1 MKLAKKTGFT
11 LVELLVVIA
20 IIGILIGM
28 LLPAVQQVREAARR
42 TECLN
47 NMRQVGL
54 ATLNYESSHM
64 QFPTLGSMHNHAR
77 DERYNNDA
85 FFAGNEPWTWVYQTL
100 PFMEQNN
107 LYILR
112 DTIGLAARY
121 DNSVPFLSCPSRGQ
135 RSWVLT
141 TGDVVFCAD
150 YAAASSPSF
159 HGPKPPIFD
168 VLGTYYTD
176 GNNLSKKSTHDFLG
190 VLIPGTVFVSGSA
203 TPKHINAPSVGFGQ
217 ITDGS
222 SNTMLYGEKSA
233 FAQRYSGTVK
243 SNDYHVVGDSFGMLG
258 VNKTNN
264 SNRFVSRPVADSEV
278 NANKR
283 RRILEDDW
291 WSQTFEKGFGSAH
304 PGTFNTVLAD
314 GSSHA
319 FSLNIDNTTWWAV
332 SMRADGAVVDHSSF

>member
-1 MKLAKKTGFT
+1 MKLVKKAGFT

-47 NMRQVGL
+47 NMRQIGL
-54 ATLNYESSHM
+54 ATLNYESAHM
-64 QFPTLGSMHNHAR
+64 EFPTLGSMHNHAR
-77 DERYNNDA
+77 FNNYNNDA

-107 LYILR
+107 LYNLR
-112 DTIGLAARY
+112 DTIGIAARFE
-121 DNSVPFLSCPSRGQ
+121 NSVPFLSCPSRGL

-141 TGDVVFCAD
+141 TGDVAFCAD
-150 YAAASSPSF
+150 YAAASSPGFWSV
-159 HGPKPPIFD
+159 KPPIFD
-168 VLGTYYTD
+168 VIGTYYTD
-176 GNNLSKKSTHDFLG
+176 RNNLSKTSTHQFLG
-190 VLIPGTVFVSGSA
+190 VIIPGTVFVAGSA
-203 TPKHINAPSVGFGQ
+203 TPKHKNAPSVGFGQ

-233 FAQRYSGTVK
+233 FAQRYSGTIN
-243 SNDYHVVGDSFGMLG
+243 SNNFHNVGDSYGMLG
-258 VNKTNN
+258 VNGTKN
-264 SNRFVSRPVADSEV
+264 SNRFVYTPVTDSDLTV
-278 NANKR
+278 HKR
-283 RRILEDDW
+283 QEILDGTW
-291 WSQTFEKGFGSAH
+291 WSQTLENGFGSAH

-319 FSLNIDNTTWWAV
+319 FSMNIDNTTWWAA
-332 SMRADGAVVDHSSF
+332 SMRADGTVVDHSDF